1 MERDE
6 NVHQIEVRLA
16 NAKMEVRKA
25 EEKVRGIN
33 EELRAAMQ
41 QVFEDRL
48 GVKEGDIITTLK
60 GGTKFYY
67 ERFIID
73 TLGNIYILGHPVKND
88 GTASKAIRHLFY
100 GEFIACI

>member
-6 NVHQIEVRLA
+6 NVKSIEARLA
-16 NAKMEVRKA
+16 EAKREVSKA
-25 EEKVRGIN
+25 QEKVRCIN
-33 EELRAAMQ
+33 IELKDAMQ
-41 QVFEDRL
+41 QVFEQRL
-48 GVKEGDIITTLK
+48 GVNDGDIITTK
-60 GGTKFYY
+60 SGTKYYY

-73 TLGNIYILGHPVKND
+73 SWGGISILCHPVKND